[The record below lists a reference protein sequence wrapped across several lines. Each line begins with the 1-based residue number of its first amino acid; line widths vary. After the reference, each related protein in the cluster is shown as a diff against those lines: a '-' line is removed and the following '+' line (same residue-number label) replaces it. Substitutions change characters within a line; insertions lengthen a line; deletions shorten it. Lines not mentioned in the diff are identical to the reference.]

1 MSNNKIIIYQVLPR
15 LFGNKK
21 TENKFNGNLS
31 ENGSGKFNYFTNR
44 ALNGIKEMGFSH
56 IWYTGVIA
64 HVSKTDYTSYGIPK
78 QYPEIIKGMAG
89 SPYAIRDYYDVDPDL
104 AVNIDERMK
113 EFEQLI
119 SRTHDN
125 GMDVIIDFVP
135 NHLARN
141 YKSVMK
147 PTHISEFGA
156 NDNPSNS
163 FSPSNNFYYLPNQPL
178 DMSLLPTNQEEIE
191 YEENPAK
198 ATGNDCFTHRPS
210 EFDWYETVKLN
221 YGVDYQN
228 RNETHFHP
236 IPDTWLKMEDILLFW
251 AEKKVDAFR
260 CDMAEMVPLEFWK
273 WVIPRVK
280 NKFSRVIFIAE
291 IYNKDAYRN
300 FLSVDAFD
308 YLYDKVGLYD
318 VVRDVA
324 CGYRPSSDITFTLN
338 EVGDIQQHMLNFL
351 ENHDEQRLGSDYFL
365 GNPHKGIA
373 AMILTA
379 CVGTNPIMV
388 YSGQELGERGMN
400 KEGFSGKDGRT
411 SIFDYWSL
419 DKIKRWD
426 NNGKWN
432 ESLLTDDE
440 KKLRNFYSSILQL
453 CNKEKA
459 ISQGKIYDLMYAN
472 YENSEFNS
480 IKKYAFLRGE
490 GEDLLLVVVNFN
502 DVNSVVNV
510 HIPDEAYSFFGKEK
524 KGIGH
529 ATPLLRSN
537 NHVVS
542 FTDTVPLKLKIQG
555 YSGEVFRITFE

>member
-21 TENKFNGNLS
+21 SENKFNGDII
-31 ENGSGKFNYFTNR
+31 ENGSGKFNYFTNK
-44 ALNGIKEMGFSH
+44 ALIGIKEMGFSH
-56 IWYTGVIA
+56 VWYTGVIA
-64 HVSKTDYTSYGIPK
+64 HASKTDYTSYGIPK
-78 QYPEIIKGMAG
+78 QYPEIIKGIAG

-104 AVNIDERMK
+104 AVDIKKRMK

-119 SRTHDN
+119 IRTHDN

-135 NHLARN
+135 NHLARD

-147 PTHISEFGA
+147 PAHVSDFGV
-156 NDNPSNS
+156 NDNSSHS
-163 FSPSNNFYYLPNQPL
+163 FSPSNNFYYISDRSL
-178 DMSLLPTNQEEIE
+178 DMSLLPTNQEKIE
-191 YEENPAK
+191 YTENPAK
-198 ATGNDCFTHRPS
+198 ATGNDCFTHSPS

-221 YGVDYQN
+221 YGIDYQN
-228 RNETHFHP
+228 NHETHFYP
-236 IPDTWLKMEDILLFW
+236 LPDTWLKMEDVLLFW

-280 NKFSRVIFIAE
+280 EKFPNIIFIAE

-351 ENHDEQRLGSDYFL
+351 ENHDEQRLASDYFL
-365 GNPHKGIA
+365 SNSQKGIA

-379 CVGTNPIMV
+379 FIGTNPIMV
-388 YSGQELGERGMN
+388 YSGQELGESGMDE
-400 KEGFSGKDGRT
+400 EGFSGKDGRT
-411 SIFDYWSL
+411 TIFDYWSL
-419 DKIKRWD
+419 NKITRW
-426 NNGKWN
+426 NNKGKWN
-432 ESLLTDDE
+432 ESLLTHEE
-440 KKLRNFYSSILQL
+440 KKLRNAYASILHL
-453 CNKEKA
+453 CKQEKA
-459 ISQGKIYDLMYAN
+459 ISHGKIYDLMYAN
-472 YENSEFNS
+472 YENNEFNS
-480 IKKYAFLRGE
+480 TKKYAFLRGE
-490 GEDLLLVVVNFN
+490 GDDMLLVVVNFN
-502 DVNSVVNV
+502 DIDSEVNIQ
-510 HIPDEAYSFFGKEK
+510 IPDDAYSFFGKEK
-524 KGIGH
+524 KDMRKCI
-529 ATPLLRSN
+529 PLLKLNNEIDSN
-537 NHVVS
+537 NE
-542 FTDTVPLKLKIQG
+542 FEPFKFKIDA